1 MNEPRLDYLGPLPG
15 EPARRSGDGWRDRLT
30 ARPPWAFILVV
41 VVPTVLALIYFGLI
55 ASPRYVSEAR
65 FIVRQPSQAQPT
77 GLGLALQGAGMTG
90 LQTDAFAVHEY
101 ILSQDALRDLEQRH
115 DLPAILGPR
124 GADIFSRWP
133 RPFQSNSAE
142 SLLRGYKRFVS
153 VGYDST
159 TGISTLRVEA
169 FRPRDAQGLAES
181 LLVGGEGLVNRL
193 NERAALDAVQSAE
206 RSRMEAQARLS
217 EAQQRLTSFRNRER
231 FIDPEV
237 TAQEASRLIGQLTA
251 QVATLRAERSQI
263 AAEAPQSPQLPSLNA
278 RIVALERQIASERT
292 KLAGQA
298 SSLAPRVSA
307 YEDLQLERQFAD
319 RQLVEAA
326 SALVEAQEEARRQKL
341 YLERVVNP
349 SLPEEAIEPRRWTSI
364 LTVLIS
370 SLIIYALGWLLLAG
384 LREHRQV

>member
-15 EPARRSGDGWRDRLT
+15 EPSMRRASGWRDRLGP
-30 ARPPWAFILVV
+30 RPPWAFGAVV
-41 VVPTVLALIYFGLI
+41 VVPTLLALIYFVLI

-65 FIVRQPSQAQPT
+65 FIVRQPSQAQPSS
-77 GLGLALQGAGMTG
+77 LGLALQGAGMVG
-90 LQTDAFAVHEY
+90 AQTDAFAVHEY
-101 ILSQDALRDLEQRH
+101 ILSQDALSDLERRH
-115 DLPAILGPR
+115 DMADILGPR
-124 GADIFSRWP
+124 GADLFSRWP
-133 RPFQSNSAE
+133 RPFQSHSAE
-142 SLLRGYKRFVS
+142 SMLRGYKRFVT

-169 FRPRDAQGLAES
+169 FRPQDAQAVAQS
-181 LLVGGEGLVNRL
+181 LLIGGEALVNRL
-193 NERAALDAVQSAE
+193 NERAATDAVQAAE
-206 RSRMEAQARLS
+206 RSRMEAQERVAS
-217 EAQQRLTSFRNRER
+217 AQQRLTAFRNRER

-237 TAQEASRLIGQLTA
+237 TAQEASRLIGQLSG
-251 QVATLRAERSQI
+251 QVAILRAERSQI
-263 AAEAPQSPQLPSLNA
+263 VAEAPQSPQLPSLDA
-278 RIVALERQIASERT
+278 RIYALERQIAAERA

-298 SSLAPRVSA
+298 NSLAPRVSA

-326 SALVEAQEEARRQKL
+326 SALVEAQQEARRQNL

-349 SLPEEAIEPRRWTSI
+349 SRPEQALEPRRLTLV

-370 SLIIYALGWLLLAG
+370 TLIIYALGWLLLAG